1 MLDTDLGVLS
11 VLSLLFYF
19 PATLA
24 QDATLRGCANSLL
37 SNGTT
42 FKLTNT
48 DTFSQY
54 IHCIYQFED
63 GNGGTLQNYHWYD
76 YQNYTLYHYPN
87 TPLPLDSHPACPTTL
102 PLVSVHTIPSEAI
115 KEVPT
120 NAIALRPSFYD
131 CRTDIWRPEQVFHLN
146 DVRIQPLATDKCLDV
161 TDGVVADGVKVQVW
175 TCFDGNQNQ
184 QWGHWLPNAVSIPRD
199 HITWKPFW
207 WLCVDLTDGSNA
219 NGTPIQ
225 LWACNYQNP
234 NQSPSFEGPPRI
246 RNFIFWI
253 TRYILR

>member
-1 MLDTDLGVLS
+1 MTMLDTDLGVLS

-87 TPLPLDSHPACPTTL
+87 TQLPLDSHPACPTTL
-102 PLVSVHTIPSEAI
+102 PLVSI
-115 KEVPT
+115 
-120 NAIALRPSFYD
+120 Y
-131 CRTDIWRPEQVFHLN
+131 
-146 DVRIQPLATDKCLDV
+146 
-161 TDGVVADGVKVQVW
+161 
-175 TCFDGNQNQ
+175 
-184 QWGHWLPNAVSIPRD
+184 
-199 HITWKPFW
+199 
-207 WLCVDLTDGSNA
+207 
-219 NGTPIQ
+219 
-225 LWACNYQNP
+225 
-234 NQSPSFEGPPRI
+234 RI
-246 RNFIFWI
+246 RTSVDSTKCVTSMGEYDGAPVQIQVCTPSLPRQSKKFRRMLLLYARISTI
-253 TRYILR
+253 AARTSGVPSKSST